1 MQVMETSGFQ
11 EMLRERARKNRSW
24 LCVGLDPEPS
34 KFPEA
39 VRRESDPVFAFNRA
53 VIDATADLVC
63 CYKPQIAFYEAL
75 GIDGLRSLEK
85 TLAHLRERHPG
96 IPVILDAKRAD
107 VPHTNAL
114 YAKAAFDFWKAEAV
128 TVVCYL
134 GLDTLEPF
142 CRNPSRHAIVV
153 VRSSNA
159 GARDLQDLPVAPDGS
174 PVYEVLARK
183 IAGLPWKNVGVVVGA
198 TFPDELLVVR
208 SILPDRVI
216 LIPGVGAQ
224 GGDLEAAVANGADH
238 AGENAVIAS
247 SRSILYA
254 GNGSDFAER
263 SRTEAE
269 RLRAAIETARARR

>member
-1 MQVMETSGFQ
+1 MPAFQ
-11 EMLRERARKNRSW
+11 EKLNGAAERNRSW

-34 KFPEA
+34 KLPEA
-39 VRRESDPVFAFNRA
+39 VRGDPDPVFAFNRA
-53 VIDATADLVC
+53 VIDATGDLVC

-75 GIDGLRSLEK
+75 GLEGLRSLQK
-85 TLAHLRERHPG
+85 TFEHLRKKHPA

-107 VPHTNAL
+107 VPHTNQL
-114 YAKAAFDFWKAEAV
+114 YAKAAFGFWNADAV

-142 CRNPSRHAIVV
+142 CKDPTRTAFVV

-159 GARDLQDLPVAPDGS
+159 GARDIQDLPVSPDGS
-174 PVYEVLARK
+174 PVYEVLAKK
-183 IAGLPWKNVGVVVGA
+183 IAGLSWKNVGAVVGA
-198 TFPDELLVVR
+198 TYPEELLVVR

-224 GGDLEAAVANGADH
+224 GGDLEAAVKNGRDARG
-238 AGENAVIAS
+238 ANAVIAS

-254 GNGSDFAER
+254 SPGADFAEAAR
-263 SRTEAE
+263 AEAQ
-269 RLRAAIETARARR
+269 RLRDAIESARRTV